1 MSNNKYRKIITV
13 VGPTSTGK
21 SELAVL
27 IARRYNGEVISADSR
42 QVYRGLDIGS
52 GKITKTEMRG
62 VPHHLL
68 NVADPRRTYTAARY
82 QRDARKILFSI
93 LHRGALP
100 VVCGG
105 TGFYIQALVDGIVL
119 PNVKP
124 NRLLRKTLNRKTTSE
139 LALLLKRSDP
149 ARAHVIDLRNKQRV
163 IRALE
168 IVKELGFVPV
178 FKKDPLPYPILF
190 IGIQPDQETF
200 KKRISTRIERWLR
213 AGLRAEIQSLF
224 RLGLSSE
231 RIRSFGLVYSWALD
245 LENGTISRSAF
256 IEGLARD
263 IYAYAKRQQTWF
275 RKNRRI
281 HWVRN
286 EREGLRLAQE
296 FLKNSS

>member
-1 MSNNKYRKIITV
+1 MITV

-82 QRDARKILFSI
+82 QRDARKILSSI
-93 LHRGALP
+93 FHRGALP

-124 NRLLRKTLNRKTTSE
+124 NKLLRKTLNRKTTPE

-149 ARAHVIDLRNKQRV
+149 ARAHSIDPRNKQRV

-168 IVKELGFVPV
+168 IVKELGFVPDL
-178 FKKDPLPYPILF
+178 KKTPLPCPILF
-190 IGIQPDQETF
+190 IGIQPDQEIF

-213 AGLRAEIQSLF
+213 AGLRAEIRSLF

-245 LENGTISRSAF
+245 LENGTISMSAF
-256 IEGLARD
+256 AEGLARD

-286 EREGLRLAQE
+286 KREGLRLAQE
-296 FLKNSS
+296 FLKGPS

>member
-68 NVADPRRTYTAARY
+68 NVADPRRIYTAARY
-82 QRDARKILFSI
+82 QRDARKILSSI
-93 LHRGALP
+93 FHRGALP

-139 LALLLKRSDP
+139 LALLLKRADP
-149 ARAHVIDLRNKQRV
+149 ARAHFIDLRNKQRV

-168 IVKELGFVPV
+168 IVKELNFVPDL
-178 FKKDPLPYPILF
+178 KKDPLPYPILF
-190 IGIQPDQETF
+190 IGIQPDKKIF

-213 AGLRAEIQSLF
+213 AGLRAEIRSLF
-224 RLGLSSE
+224 RSGLSSE
-231 RIRSFGLVYSWALD
+231 RVRSFGLVYSWALD

-256 IEGLARD
+256 VKGLARD
-263 IYAYAKRQQTWF
+263 IYTYAKRQQTWF